1 MCRLSGPLA
10 WSSGPGLGILMAVEL
25 WLVRHG
31 QAAFATADYD
41 RLTELGRQQARWLGE
56 HLRDMK
62 IGFERIAAGTLRR
75 QQETAQALAEV
86 LGGAV
91 ETVPGLEEYD
101 SDRLLEAH
109 GYTAGQENGRGGGR
123 REHFQRLR
131 AALLD
136 WAAGHIE
143 GAETWGEFDA
153 RVRAAIAELT
163 RADRAKDGGRVI
175 AASSGGA
182 IAMAL
187 TQVLGIGPDKMVEF
201 NLQARNTGIT
211 RLVFAKRT
219 VYFNMFNAI
228 PHLERPE
235 RAHAETYS

>member
-1 MCRLSGPLA
+1 
-10 WSSGPGLGILMAVEL
+10 MAIEL

-31 QAAFATADYD
+31 QAAFASDDYD
-41 RLTELGRQQARWLGE
+41 RLTELGYQQARWLGQ
-56 HLRDMK
+56 HLRDLG
-62 IGFERIAAGTLRR
+62 IGFDRIAAGTLRR

-86 LGGAV
+86 LGGTV

-101 SDRLLEAH
+101 SERLLRAH
-109 GYTAGQENGRGGGR
+109 GFRAHEGTTR

-131 AALLD
+131 AALID
-136 WAAGHIE
+136 WAAGGIE
-143 GAETWGEFDA
+143 GAETWGQFDG
-153 RVRAAIAELT
+153 RVRNAVQELT
-163 RADRAKDGGRVI
+163 RGERGRVI

-182 IAMAL
+182 IAMVL

-211 RLVFAKRT
+211 RLVFTKRT
-219 VYFNMFNAI
+219 IYFNMFNAI

>member
-1 MCRLSGPLA
+1 
-10 WSSGPGLGILMAVEL
+10 MALEL

-31 QAAFATADYD
+31 QAAFATDDYD
-41 RLTELGRQQARWLGE
+41 RLTELGWQQARWLGE
-56 HLRDMK
+56 HLRDLGV
-62 IGFERIAAGTLRR
+62 GFDRIAAGTLRR
-75 QQETAQALAEV
+75 QQETAQVLAEV
-86 LGGAV
+86 LGGTV

-101 SDRLLEAH
+101 SDRLLQA
-109 GYTAGQENGRGGGR
+109 AGVRPRDGSGAGSQSGATSR

-131 AALLD
+131 AVLLD
-136 WAAGHIE
+136 WAEGRVAGT
-143 GAETWGEFDA
+143 ETWAEFDA
-153 RVRAAIAELT
+153 RVRRAIAELT
-163 RADRAKDGGRVI
+163 RGGEGRVL

-187 TQVLGIGPDKMVEF
+187 TQVLGIGPDKTIEF

-211 RLVFAKRT
+211 RLVFSRRT

>member
-1 MCRLSGPLA
+1 
-10 WSSGPGLGILMAVEL
+10 MAVEL

-31 QAAFATADYD
+31 QAAFATDDYD

-56 HLRDMK
+56 HLAALGVNFD
-62 IGFERIAAGTLRR
+62 RIAAGRLRR
-75 QQETAQALAEV
+75 QQETAQAIATV
-86 LGGAV
+86 LGGEV
-91 ETVPGLEEYD
+91 ETVAGLEEYD
-101 SDRLLEAH
+101 SDRLLVAH
-109 GYTAGQENGRGGGR
+109 GYRAGQRGGR

-131 AALLD
+131 AALMD

-143 GAETWGEFDA
+143 GAESWAEFDA
-153 RVRAAIAELT
+153 RIRDAVARLT
-163 RADRAKDGGRVI
+163 SGERRRVL

-182 IAMAL
+182 IAMVL
-187 TQVLGIGPDKMVEF
+187 TQVLGIGPDKMIDF
-201 NLQARNTGIT
+201 NLQARNTGVT
-211 RLVFAKRT
+211 RLVFTKRT